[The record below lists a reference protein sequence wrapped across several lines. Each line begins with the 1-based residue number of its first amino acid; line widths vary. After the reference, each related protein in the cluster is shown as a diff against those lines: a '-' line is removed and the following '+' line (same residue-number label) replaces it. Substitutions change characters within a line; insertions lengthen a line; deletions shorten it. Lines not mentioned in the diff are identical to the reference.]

1 MLNPFKI
8 IELFISL
15 VGIVLSNMLTLYFSI
30 PIGFTEIKIIEIP
43 LTWQIPLII
52 FLTLTFK
59 QEIILTAYS
68 IYIFIGLFVL
78 PVFSDGGSLGY
89 LLLPNFGYLLGIFLL
104 INSFSNLN
112 KAREI
117 TTRRFLES
125 SLNGLL
131 KMHTIGI
138 IYIFIL
144 FSFYDN
150 LDMIFYNIGRF
161 TISKL
166 PYQLLMLLPLI
177 VLLKYTRRLRI

>member
-1 MLNPFKI
+1 MLNPYKI

-15 VGIVLSNMLTLYFSI
+15 AGIVLSNMLSLYFSI
-30 PIGFTEIKIIEIP
+30 PIGVTEIKIIEIP

-59 QEIILTAYS
+59 QEIILVAYS
-68 IYIFIGLFVL
+68 IYFFIGLFLL
-78 PVFSDGGSLGY
+78 PVFLDGGSLGY

-104 INSFSNLN
+104 INSFKDLN
-112 KAREI
+112 KRREAS
-117 TTRRFLES
+117 TREFLKS
-125 SLNGLL
+125 SLIGLL

-138 IYIFIL
+138 IYILIL

-150 LDMIFYNIGRF
+150 LDMIIYNIGRF

-166 PYQLLMLLPLI
+166 PYQFLMLLPLI
-177 VLLKYTRRLRI
+177 VLLKFTRRLRF